1 MAVVNT
7 TTTNPLVVCCSML
20 INLNKSCK
28 SIRITDAVKMKILS
42 GYSEISITQNLLN
55 RKAPKLEQN
64 RRHLKNTLKSSQNQ
78 LSKNSLI

>member
-1 MAVVNT
+1 
-7 TTTNPLVVCCSML
+7 
-20 INLNKSCK
+20 
-28 SIRITDAVKMKILS
+28 MKILS